1 MVCMSDNPK
10 VSVIIPFYN
19 CPYID
24 QAIESVLQQSYPS
37 IQLIVVDDG
46 STKYNVK
53 IEPYM
58 KYIRYIK
65 KANGGT
71 GSALNAGINQAE
83 GEYFAWLSSDD
94 LFNPI
99 KVEKQVS
106 FMVEKNAYASYTNYV
121 LIDPHNEVISKL
133 VGVSFPSKLRFLEA
147 MRRGCFINGCT
158 VMLNMKVFDE
168 IGHFNPRLKYTQD
181 YDLWLRVVGNY
192 DFHYLHDPL
201 VKRRVHPE
209 MGTRKYESTI
219 QKEILYVQKKHRDH
233 LEALIRKEKKLK

>member
-1 MVCMSDNPK
+1 MVRMSDNPK

-65 KANGGT
+65 QANGGT

-94 LFNPI
+94 LFHPR
-99 KVEKQVS
+99 KVEKQVAL
-106 FMVEKNAYASYTNYV
+106 MVENNVYASYTNYV
-121 LIDPHNEVISKL
+121 LIDHHNEVISKPA
-133 VGVSFPSKLRFLEA
+133 GVSFPNRLQFLKTL
-147 MRRGCFINGCT
+147 RRGCFINGCT

-168 IGHFNPRLKYTQD
+168 VGDFNPRLLYTQD
-181 YDLWLRVVGNY
+181 YDLWLRVVGKY
-192 DFHYLHDPL
+192 EFYYLQDPL
-201 VKRRVHPE
+201 VKRRIHPE
-209 MGTRKYESTI
+209 MGTRRYGGAI
-219 QKEILYVQKKHRDH
+219 QKEILYVQKKHREH
-233 LEALIRKEKKLK
+233 LELLIRKEKLE